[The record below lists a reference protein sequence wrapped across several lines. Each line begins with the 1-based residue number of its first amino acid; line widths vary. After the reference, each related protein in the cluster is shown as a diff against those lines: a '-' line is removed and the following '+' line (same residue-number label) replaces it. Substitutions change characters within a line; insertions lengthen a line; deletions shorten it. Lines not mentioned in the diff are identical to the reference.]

1 MGKNKI
7 EILKSISETIELWK
21 KYNEVRRITK
31 SYNCP
36 KYELK
41 VTVWNQ
47 YENRHETVKIPLT
60 AEIPFSDDIDWTE
73 YFEKTIKEIE
83 AKFTS
88 LSRTLTLNDDKD
100 KEQLDLFKKLTKI
113 SALVKVNENDFID
126 FVKEADSVYTRDMK
140 DDDGEGVFT
149 IVISSTIM
157 CKSKSLCFNDKQS
170 RDKTYQ
176 DLVEIQSAIG
186 RWCK

>member
-1 MGKNKI
+1 MHIRKEVFMGKNKI

-31 SYNCP
+31 SYDCP

-47 YENRHETVKIPLT
+47 YENRHESVKIPLT

-88 LSRTLTLNDDKD
+88 LSRTLTLNDDED
-100 KEQLDLFKKLTKI
+100 KGPNT
-113 SALVKVNENDFID
+113 
-126 FVKEADSVYTRDMK
+126 
-140 DDDGEGVFT
+140 DDDGT
-149 IVISSTIM
+149 N
-157 CKSKSLCFNDKQS
+157 KSK
-170 RDKTYQ
+170 
-176 DLVEIQSAIG
+176 V
-186 RWCK
+186 

>member
-7 EILKSISETIELWK
+7 EILKSIAETIELWK

-31 SYNCP
+31 SYDCP

-88 LSRTLTLNDDKD
+88 LSRTLTLNDDED
-100 KEQLDLFKKLTKI
+100 EGPNT
-113 SALVKVNENDFID
+113 
-126 FVKEADSVYTRDMK
+126 
-140 DDDGEGVFT
+140 DDGDK
-149 IVISSTIM
+149 
-157 CKSKSLCFNDKQS
+157 KSK
-170 RDKTYQ
+170 
-176 DLVEIQSAIG
+176 V
-186 RWCK
+186 

>member
-21 KYNEVRRITK
+21 KYNEVRRIIK
-31 SYNCP
+31 VYPCP

-47 YENRHETVKIPLT
+47 YENRHETAEIPLT

-88 LSRTLTLNDDKD
+88 LSRTLTLNDDED
-100 KEQLDLFKKLTKI
+100 EGPNT
-113 SALVKVNENDFID
+113 
-126 FVKEADSVYTRDMK
+126 
-140 DDDGEGVFT
+140 DDG
-149 IVISSTIM
+149 
-157 CKSKSLCFNDKQS
+157 DKNQ
-170 RDKTYQ
+170 RFK
-176 DLVEIQSAIG
+176 
-186 RWCK
+186 